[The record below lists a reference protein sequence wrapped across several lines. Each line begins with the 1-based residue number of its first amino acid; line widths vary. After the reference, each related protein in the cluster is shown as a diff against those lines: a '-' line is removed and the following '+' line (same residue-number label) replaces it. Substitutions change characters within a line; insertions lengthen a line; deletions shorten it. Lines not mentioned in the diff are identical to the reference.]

1 MKTCKFCNAELPEE
15 STVCP
20 SCGKDNAEVTEQ
32 APAAPVEE
40 TGEAPVTE
48 AVPETAV
55 EEKPAEEKAAEEKAA
70 EDKPTEEKA
79 VEEKP
84 AEKLSAGKTVLA
96 IVAVVAVVIL
106 ALAVLLGV
114 KYKAQGEEAAVPAVT
129 EAVTTE
135 ATVETEPPTIP
146 ADGNPDD
153 VTCKGTYYADDAAVI
168 AARDTVVATAG
179 EHELTLSQLQVFYW
193 MEVRNFLTQYGAYA
207 AYFGLD
213 HTQDLDTQI
222 CPMSEEPLTWHQY
235 FLDAALYAWGSYCS
249 MAAEADLNG
258 FEITEEQRLALE
270 KAGEELEEAAQ
281 ANGMESAAAMIHSS
295 LGAAAELEDYV
306 YFMEQYY
313 KANGYYNH
321 LSNSIQPSQQ
331 ELEDF
336 FEAHADG
343 YAASGI
349 TKDSKSVNVRHILI
363 YPEGADGSNIFTEE
377 FSEEA
382 WAASEAAAN
391 ALLEE
396 FLAGETTEE
405 AFAALANEHSQDP
418 GSNTNGGLYEGVTEG
433 EMVAA
438 FNDWCFDAARQVGDT
453 GVVKTEYGYHV
464 MYFSGSQTLWQQY
477 AQSDFVSE
485 KATAMANEIADANPL
500 TVHYGDIL
508 LARTELT

>member
-32 APAAPVEE
+32 TPAAPAEE
-40 TGEAPVTE
+40 KTEAPVTAAAPE
-48 AVPETAV
+48 A
-55 EEKPAEEKAAEEKAA
+55 PAEE
-70 EDKPTEEKA
+70 KPTEEKN
-79 VEEKP
+79 EEKP
-84 AEKLSAGKTVLA
+84 EKKLSAGKTVLA
-96 IVAVVAVVIL
+96 IAAVVAVVIL

-114 KYKAQGEEAAVPAVT
+114 KDNAQEEDVVPAVT
-129 EAVTTE
+129 EEATTE
-135 ATVETEPPTIP
+135 TTAETEPPTVP

-153 VTCKGTYYADDAAVI
+153 ASCKGTYYADDEAVV

-179 EHELTLSQLQVFYW
+179 DHELTLSQLQVFYW
-193 MEVRNFLTQYGAYA
+193 MEVRNFLTQYGSYA

-213 HTQDLDTQI
+213 YTQSLDTQV
-222 CPMSEEPLTWHQY
+222 CPLTEETRTWHQY
-235 FLDAALYAWGSYCS
+235 FLEAALYTWSNYCS
-249 MAAEADLNG
+249 MDAEADLNG
-258 FEITEEQRLALE
+258 FEITEAQRLALE
-270 KAGEELEEAAQ
+270 MAAEDLEEAAQ
-281 ANGMESAAAMIHSS
+281 ANGHESAAAMIHSS

-321 LSNSIQPSQQ
+321 LADSIQPS
-331 ELEDF
+331 EEEMEAF
-336 FEAHADG
+336 FEEHAEG

-349 TKDSKSVNVRHILI
+349 TKDAKSVNVRHILI

-382 WAASEAAAN
+382 WAAGEAAAN

-396 FLAGETTEE
+396 FLAGEATEE

-438 FNDWCFDAARQVGDT
+438 FNDWCFDPARQVGDT

-477 AQSDFVSE
+477 VESDYVTE
-485 KATAMANEIADANPL
+485 KTNAMADEIAAANPL
-500 TVHYGDIL
+500 TVRYGDIL
-508 LARTELT
+508 LARTELK

>member
-32 APAAPVEE
+32 TPAAPAEE
-40 TGEAPVTE
+40 KTEAPVTAAAPE
-48 AVPETAV
+48 A
-55 EEKPAEEKAAEEKAA
+55 PAEEKPTGEKAEEKR
-70 EDKPTEEKA
+70 
-79 VEEKP
+79 
-84 AEKLSAGKTVLA
+84 LSVGKTVLA
-96 IVAVVAVVIL
+96 IAAVVAVVIL
-106 ALAVLLGV
+106 AVAVLLSV
-114 KYKAQGEEAAVPAVT
+114 KDKAAAEEDVEQAVT

-135 ATVETEPPTIP
+135 ASEATVPTETEPPTVP

-153 VTCKGTYYADDAAVI
+153 ASCKGTYYADDEAVV

-179 EHELTLSQLQVFYW
+179 DHELTLSQLQVYYW
-193 MEVRNFLTQYGAYA
+193 MEVRNFLTQYGSYA

-213 HTQDLDTQI
+213 YTQSLDTQV
-222 CPMSEEPLTWHQY
+222 CPLTEETRTWHQY
-235 FLDAALYAWGSYCS
+235 FLETALYTWSNYCS

-258 FEITEEQRLALE
+258 FEITEAQRLALE
-270 KAGEELEEAAQ
+270 MAGEDLEEAAQ
-281 ANGMESAAAMIHSS
+281 ANGHESAAAMIHSS

-321 LSNSIQPSQQ
+321 LADSIQPS
-331 ELEDF
+331 EEEMEAF
-336 FEAHADG
+336 FEEHAEG

-349 TKDSKSVNVRHILI
+349 TKDAKSVNVRHILI

-382 WAASEAAAN
+382 WAAGEAAAN

-396 FLAGETTEE
+396 FLAGEATEE

-438 FNDWCFDAARQVGDT
+438 FNDWCFDPARQVGDT
-453 GVVKTEYGYHV
+453 GVVRTEYGYHV
-464 MYFSGSQTLWQQY
+464 MYFCGSQTLWQQY
-477 AQSDFVSE
+477 VESDLVTE
-485 KATAMANEIADANPL
+485 KANALADEIAAGCPL

-508 LARTELT
+508 LARSELK